1 MKNLPK
7 LYKNINDIRDNNKK
21 NCLVKENIINDNKE
35 DELNNIFNTNGF
47 PFDKK
52 VMIKTNEKTYKTYL
66 VSKKEN
72 TVITIN
78 DEIIDIEDIVSI
90 ERI

>member
-7 LYKNINDIRDNNKK
+7 LYKNKNEIKDNNKK
-21 NCLVKENIINDNKE
+21 NCIVTEKNINNSREEEI
-35 DELNNIFNTNGF
+35 NNIFNSYGF

-52 VMIKTNEKTYKTYL
+52 VLIKTNDKIYKTYL

-72 TVITIN
+72 TVTTIN
-78 DEIIDIEDIVSI
+78 DDIIDIEEIVSI

>member
-21 NCLVKENIINDNKE
+21 NCLVKENIINHNKE